1 MKFHYSLSASLGHQ
15 VTNVRAGS
23 LRAIRYILKSI
34 DDLQT
39 FNDMQLTHL
48 LCRSLD
54 VLVEYEE
61 ERVQALK
68 LVRIL
73 DVFEKELP
81 TTIRN
86 SFSSNFRFEKC
97 WPYRRN

>member
-1 MKFHYSLSASLGHQ
+1 MVNSCSFRNSISFCDATKTFFVHSLSASLGHQ
-15 VTNVRAGS
+15 VTNVRAGA

-68 LVRIL
+68 LVRI
-73 DVFEKELP
+73 
-81 TTIRN
+81 
-86 SFSSNFRFEKC
+86 
-97 WPYRRN
+97 

>member
-1 MKFHYSLSASLGHQ
+1 MVNYFDKNHNIVICKTSQFCLSLSASLGHH

-23 LRAIRYILKSI
+23 LRAIRYILQSNE
-34 DDLQT
+34 DMQT
-39 FNDMQLTHL
+39 FNDLQLTHL

-68 LVRIL
+68 LVRIY
-73 DVFEKELP
+73 
-81 TTIRN
+81 
-86 SFSSNFRFEKC
+86 C
-97 WPYRRN
+97 A